1 MEKDYLT
8 FQHKALPK
16 RSLCWK
22 ASNPAGGSAQSVSG
36 TGGTTSTGQFVI
48 QTCST
53 TPAVL
58 LAGSSASPSTGAVA
72 ATPGAQAAATAG

>member
-1 MEKDYLT
+1 MLLLYCAGQGFGL
-8 FQHKALPK
+8 Q
-16 RSLCWK
+16 

-58 LAGSSASPSTGAVA
+58 LAGVSASPTTAALA